1 MSKSRCFPLCLFLLF
16 VLSLGLPFVSC
27 TQAASAPKAS
37 SHTAG
42 PVETWIEQHAIPL
55 KTAEPSGADEDLQP
69 LEQLVGNATLVGLG
83 EQTHGTH
90 EFFTMKL
97 RILEFLVTHMG
108 FTTFALENGW
118 DESRQIDRYVLT
130 GQGNLTDLLH
140 ADLYDA
146 WRVQEFRDLIEWIR
160 AYDADPAYTTKVHFA
175 GIDCGNISQAAFDEV
190 VAYVRGVD
198 PQQTNLVQALYAD
211 FRPSDPTPVNVDISG
226 FSSLPQAIK
235 QHEQDNAQQVY
246 TLLQAHQAAYES
258 QSSKEAYALALQS
271 AHVILQ
277 YTKLAVHIAPF
288 ATLSSSPPGKAY
300 RDACMAENVAWLHE
314 HTGGGAKIV
323 LSAHNIHIAN
333 TAPVA
338 GLHEHNLGGL
348 LRQQYQQQYLTI
360 GTSFFQGSFNAL
372 TQQNGLTSYTV
383 GPPLV
388 GSYDYV
394 LGSVGLPLYLLDIRQ
409 TPAGAVTNWVQ
420 GPAKL
425 RIISQV
431 FDPAHEA
438 DDYGQGSLQQ
448 WFDIIIHFQK
458 TTASRPRP

>member
-1 MSKSRCFPLCLFLLF
+1 MSNSRWFPLSPYFLL
-16 VLSLGLPFVSC
+16 VLSLSISFASC
-27 TQAASAPKAS
+27 SQATPTPKAPS
-37 SHTAG
+37 YTLG
-42 PVETWIEQHAIPL
+42 TVQTWIGHHVIPF
-55 KTAEPSGADEDLQP
+55 KTDEPSSSDEDLQP
-69 LEQLVGNATLVGLG
+69 LKQIVGNATIVGLG

-90 EFFTMKL
+90 EFFTMKR

-118 DESRQIDRYVLT
+118 DESRLIDKYVLT
-130 GQGNLTDLLH
+130 GQDNLVDLLH
-140 ADLYDA
+140 DDLYPT
-146 WRVQEFRDLIEWIR
+146 WQVQEFRDLIEWIR
-160 AYDADPAYTTKVHFA
+160 AYNADRAHPMKVHFA

-190 VAYVRGVD
+190 VAYVHSVD
-198 PQQTNLVQALYAD
+198 PQQAGLIQALYTD
-211 FRPSDPTPVNVDISG
+211 IRPTNPTPVFAEN
-226 FSSLPQAIK
+226 FSALPQTIK
-235 QHEQDNAQQVY
+235 EQQRDNAQKVY
-246 TLLQAHQAAYES
+246 LFLQAHQAAYES
-258 QSSKEAYALALQS
+258 QSSKEAFALALQS

-277 YTKLAVHIAPF
+277 YTKLVTLIAPS
-288 ATLSSSPPGKAY
+288 ATLLTSGPGYIY
-300 RDACMAENVAWLHE
+300 RDTCMAENVAWLHE
-314 HTGGGAKIV
+314 HAGGSARMV

-333 TAPVA
+333 TTPVA

-348 LRQQYQQQYLTI
+348 LRQHYQQQYLTI

-388 GSYDYV
+388 GSYDSV
-394 LGSVGLPLYLLDIRQ
+394 LGSVGLPLYLLDIRH

-425 RIISQV
+425 RSIGQF

-448 WFDIIIHFQK
+448 WFDVIIHFQK
-458 TTASRPRP
+458 TTASRPLS

>member
-1 MSKSRCFPLCLFLLF
+1 LC
-16 VLSLGLPFVSC
+16 VLSLGIPFVSC
-27 TQAASAPKAS
+27 TQAASAPYAS

-55 KTAEPSGADEDLQP
+55 MTAEPSGADEDLQS

-130 GQGNLTDLLH
+130 GQGNLSDLLH
-140 ADLYDA
+140 ADLYPT

-160 AYDADPAYTTKVHFA
+160 AYDADPAHPTKVHFA
-175 GIDCGNISQAAFDEV
+175 GIDCANISQAAFDEV

-211 FRPSDPTPVNVDISG
+211 IRPSGPTPVFVDSGG
-226 FSSLPQAIK
+226 FSSLPQATK
-235 QHEQDNAQQVY
+235 QHYQDNAQQVY

-288 ATLSSSPPGKAY
+288 ATLQASPPGKAS

-338 GLHEHNLGGL
+338 GLNEHNLGGL
-348 LRQQYQQQYLTI
+348 LRQLYKQQYLTI

-372 TQQNGLTSYTV
+372 TQQNGFTSYTV

-388 GSYDYV
+388 GSYDSV

-409 TPAGAVTNWVQ
+409 TPAGSVTNWVQ

-425 RIISQV
+425 RMISQV

-438 DDYGQGSLQQ
+438 DDYGQGSLHQ
-448 WFDIIIHFQK
+448 WFDIIMHFQK